1 MKQVR
6 INITTRVNSSKIRHE
21 KRNGRDVVIVPSATL
36 PDDVVMNGIRYPAD
50 EIEKS
55 YSTLERTPAPFGH
68 PTINGEFV
76 SASDPEGINLGWI
89 GAWNEN
95 VRRANG
101 RVFLDKVIDVSVA
114 KSSVNGKRVLE
125 AIDKNEPIHT
135 STGLLANLIEIEND
149 DSCDAEARDIIFDHD
164 AILLDEEGAATPE
177 QGVGMLVN
185 GKKVDVINSY
195 LEETLDNELDWTL
208 DSIVRT
214 FEKRQRVPMI
224 ERLKSALV
232 EFFATESELANHKE
246 TDDMADDKTGA
257 ALEARIKTMESSVVD
272 IKTSVDKIG
281 ETMVNAIKEALTP
294 LTDQVNQL
302 TNSQKAQA
310 EARKAALVNTVVEAG
325 VLSKAAAETLSE
337 EALAELADGVKPKE
351 KAAGLNSRYTP
362 PSDNVAAF
370 QLPKAEGK

>member
-21 KRNGRDVVIVPSATL
+21 KRNGRDVVVVPSATL

-257 ALEARIKTMESSVVD
+257 ALEARMKTMESSVAD

-281 ETMVNAIKEALTP
+281 ETVANAIKEALTP
-294 LTDQVNQL
+294 LTDQVGQL

-337 EALAELADGVKPKE
+337 EALVELADGVKPKE